1 MKFLLLLV
9 DEVYRSKIR
18 LISKKYNNPKQ
29 NISIHLFYLSVCW
42 FLAGWIIW
50 VLSVFV
56 YKRKHFLFGWWAIE
70 LLLNK
75 MVHDDGV
82 ALSYHKSV
90 VTRKHHSHNK
100 TQKYNSIVMVVEPIT
115 NASIPTKAISKISF
129 FWTIAKTVFRPR
141 LVVWS

>member
-1 MKFLLLLV
+1 MFSISQNLEYFNAKHSK
-9 DEVYRSKIR
+9 YSSKIR
-18 LISKKYNNPKQ
+18 LIGKEYHNSKQ
-29 NISIHLFYLSVCW
+29 NISIHLFYFIC
-42 FLAGWIIW
+42 
-50 VLSVFV
+50 VLMLNGMNYLGAFCICTR

-90 VTRKHHSHNK
+90 VTRKHHSCNK
-100 TQKYNSIVMVVEPIT
+100 TQKYNGIVMVVEPIT

-129 FWTIAKTVFRPR
+129 
-141 LVVWS
+141 SEQ